1 MSLPRV
7 LLVDDHRMFLE
18 GLCSILSRHFEVVGT
33 AANGEEALAAAR
45 QLQPD
50 VIVMDLSMP
59 VLNGMEAT
67 RKLREMNTRSKII
80 LVTMYTDPAFASE
93 ALDAGASGYV
103 LKSDAGAEL
112 VAAIREVLQGK
123 RTFPIARHW
132 EREARK
138 E

>member
-123 RTFPIARHW
+123 RTFPIARH
-132 EREARK
+132 
-138 E
+138 

>member
-1 MSLPRV
+1 
-7 LLVDDHRMFLE
+7 
-18 GLCSILSRHFEVVGT
+18 
-33 AANGEEALAAAR
+33 
-45 QLQPD
+45 
-50 VIVMDLSMP
+50 MP

-112 VAAIREVLQGK
+112 VAAIREVLQGQTHVSH
-123 RTFPIARHW
+123 RPSLGA
-132 EREARK
+132 
-138 E
+138 

>member
-93 ALDAGASGYV
+93 ALDVGASGYV

-123 RTFPIARHW
+123 RTFPIARH
-132 EREARK
+132 
-138 E
+138 